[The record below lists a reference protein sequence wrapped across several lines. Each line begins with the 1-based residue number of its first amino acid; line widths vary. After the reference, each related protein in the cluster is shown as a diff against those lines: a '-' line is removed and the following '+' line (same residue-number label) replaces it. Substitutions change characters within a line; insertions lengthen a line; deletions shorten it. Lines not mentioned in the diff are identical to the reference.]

1 MSFKDQ
7 RNVGYLLLAEHPHV
21 YTIGR
26 KAKYD
31 DYILLSTKRLNQ
43 LGARFYKID
52 RGGNVTYH
60 GPGQLVVYPILDLE
74 SFFIDIHKYLR
85 SLEEVVIRLLS
96 LYGLS
101 CDRLLGET
109 GVWLDVGKSSA
120 RKICAIGIK
129 MSNWVSMHGLALNIN
144 TDMSYFNQISPC
156 GLKGKGVSSIAQ
168 ELGRKFSMEKVIL
181 ELKNLFEAVFKV
193 YCLP

>member
-1 MSFKDQ
+1 MSFKDK
-7 RNVGYLLLAEHPHV
+7 RNVGYLLLAEHTHV

-101 CDRLLGET
+101 CDRFLGET

-120 RKICAIGIK
+120 RKICAIGLK

-144 TDMSYFNQISPC
+144 TDMSYFNHISPC

-168 ELGRKFSMEKVIL
+168 ELGRQFSMEKVIL